1 MNRPVDRP
9 GNRAVDRAVDPLVD
23 RPVDPPVD
31 GPVDRTADRTVLT
44 AVRRAAAVVAA
55 VVAALAA
62 ALAVGGPFALVIAAE
77 CLAALALV
85 IVLARTPGGARERGA
100 PRAAAAWARIAR
112 SRAWPRRRPPPAVVR
127 PADFPAYAKISS
139 DLGWAPMSQW
149 HYDHGIRQLFGR
161 LAESALAERHRV
173 DLTRD
178 PARARHLVG
187 DDIWPLIDP
196 SRPPSFDSKAPGAD
210 LPTLTRIVDRLEQL

>member
-1 MNRPVDRP
+1 
-9 GNRAVDRAVDPLVD
+9 
-23 RPVDPPVD
+23 
-31 GPVDRTADRTVLT
+31 
-44 AVRRAAAVVAA
+44 VRRAAAVVAA

-85 IVLARTPGGARERGA
+85 IAAARTPGGGARERGA

-112 SRAWPRRRPPPAVVR
+112 SRAWPRRRPPAAVVR
-127 PADFPAYAKISS
+127 PADFPSYAKISS

-149 HYDHGIRQLFGR
+149 HYDHGIRRLFGR

-178 PARARHLVG
+178 PERARHLVG

-196 SRPPSFDSKAPGAD
+196 SRPPSFDSKAPGPD